1 MSANR
6 RPPQTFTRR
15 ARGEKIPVV
24 GIPRK
29 NLFFFFS
36 PPFPIDRGGKKRK
49 RREKGA
55 MRSRI
60 LTALLAPPE
69 INYLLH
75 LRISKLVIKSARHA
89 YVYARSNRRL
99 ITRSSSSSFTVLEI
113 SGKGTRRCVTQPRL
127 DNWDVT
133 PPDLLGETKNRT
145 IDDPLSSLFAR
156 NDGL

>member
-49 RREKGA
+49 RGEKGA

-99 ITRSSSSSFTVLEI
+99 ITRSSSSFTVLEI